1 MGSKQGELLHF
12 TVRRTEQQ
20 KALARFGD
28 RPTAPMGSVLPGQPP
43 PQSVQEYL
51 RRNTT
56 DRATFRRISSNAG
69 KRLVDRVR
77 NRVWDLDLI
86 DTKLFVTSWTTTLVD
101 SSDTGLTA
109 DIRLGNEAPYALY
122 VHPKKTPPSMT
133 FVNRWLPLIVTD
145 VMEELAEDQ
154 AAFMGTIG
162 ARVVA
167 DVARGAIMDAV
178 ARGRN
183 G

>member
-1 MGSKQGELLHF
+1 
-12 TVRRTEQQ
+12 
-20 KALARFGD
+20 
-28 RPTAPMGSVLPGQPP
+28 
-43 PQSVQEYL
+43 
-51 RRNTT
+51 
-56 DRATFRRISSNAG
+56 
-69 KRLVDRVR
+69 
-77 NRVWDLDLI
+77 
-86 DTKLFVTSWTTTLVD
+86 
-101 SSDTGLTA
+101 
-109 DIRLGNEAPYALY
+109 
-122 VHPKKTPPSMT
+122 MT